1 MKSILITLL
10 AVFTFSIAQAQEK
23 SDKKISESTFHV
35 DGVCKMCKKRIEDA
49 ALRTSGVKLAE
60 WNKSTKELRVIYKN
74 TKTTEEEIQK
84 AVSKRGHSTEKHEAD
99 TSAYKQ
105 LPNCCKYKDGVD
117 TH

>member
-10 AVFTFSIAQAQEK
+10 AVFTFSLAQAQEK

-84 AVSKRGHSTEKHEAD
+84 AVSSRGHTTEEHEAD
-99 TSAYKQ
+99 SVAYKQ
-105 LPNCCKYKDGVD
+105 LPDCCKYKDGVK